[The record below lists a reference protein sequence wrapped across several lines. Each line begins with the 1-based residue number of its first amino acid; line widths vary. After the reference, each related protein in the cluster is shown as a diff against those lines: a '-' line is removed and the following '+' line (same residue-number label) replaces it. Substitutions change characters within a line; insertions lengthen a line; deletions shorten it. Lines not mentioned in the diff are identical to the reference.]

1 MSTPPPSSDTTAGMQ
16 SSSTGIPS
24 STLQT
29 QTSNPPNPT
38 GISPTSLTSSA
49 ALYLY
54 TFLATL
60 VLLLV
65 VSTVIIS
72 RNIILRRR
80 HRRLIE
86 EVIQPGTGPW
96 TLTNTN
102 RRRRRRNIGER
113 PKVWETWIQQ
123 VDEKDNNNET
133 VAWDDILPICAAYTD
148 PPSSPQLPPQ
158 QCAENTVDPSPT
170 ASQILRFPRPFQRR
184 PPSPQSSSTPPSLA
198 AISSPKPASML
209 RVAVLV
215 ALPAPR
221 SSRGDPSEERSPPVV
236 EIGVIDVE
244 VATTDKD
251 LSS

>member
-1 MSTPPPSSDTTAGMQ
+1 MSTPQPVNSLSGTDITPLNTSYTA
-16 SSSTGIPS
+16 
-24 STLQT
+24 LV
-29 QTSNPPNPT
+29 
-38 GISPTSLTSSA
+38 
-49 ALYLY
+49 
-54 TFLATL
+54 ATL

-133 VAWDDILPICAAYTD
+133 PICAAYTD